1 MSHRLGK
8 WIRAEVPA
16 FCAVLWDRCIARR
29 GASFSSLR
37 RRISECVGAGGCWL
51 SFRVK
56 GETSRRIARECAAL
70 PPKLC
75 IWSPKRFFV
84 HCAMLCMGLSIA
96 GTTHATAYAIAD
108 AMAQNSALSM
118 LPLCSALKR
127 SVGIDPVSRT
137 RLVELTARASE
148 ALLHASWMDGVT
160 PTIDA
165 PLDLERNEILMA
177 LVSDTT
183 PPPRGAWAA
192 LRAGRNSIG
201 EIPSN
206 LNSQGDGVSDTDRT
220 RSVAIKLRGMSLTRD
235 EDLDRACALLVKH
248 ALIKALASSIEAQEE
263 DGLGPAGPLPAD
275 IVRRIADA
283 LPPPPDHPG
292 SEPVRQRLLKR
303 LERTRVGARLPKSLE
318 AEVRDAERDF
328 REAHAVAR
336 AWLARLDVVHGMLA
350 RLADVEG
357 MAVVRVSRAIRLA
370 SVGWDPEIASTMDA
384 RPLGEDGASPLTGI
398 ERPFDRVLGDIRA
411 ARNRGFACGALAE
424 TLRSARI
431 VDVEVVESV
440 VVDGEGILQL
450 GRRRV
455 RVTGERL
462 DDWRRACGVRPIPT
476 QSPPPAR
483 GPAPSRRIRDA
494 PFGIKPLG

>member
-1 MSHRLGK
+1 
-8 WIRAEVPA
+8 
-16 FCAVLWDRCIARR
+16 
-29 GASFSSLR
+29 
-37 RRISECVGAGGCWL
+37 
-51 SFRVK
+51 
-56 GETSRRIARECAAL
+56 
-70 PPKLC
+70 
-75 IWSPKRFFV
+75 
-84 HCAMLCMGLSIA
+84 
-96 GTTHATAYAIAD
+96 
-108 AMAQNSALSM
+108 
-118 LPLCSALKR
+118 
-127 SVGIDPVSRT
+127 
-137 RLVELTARASE
+137 LVELTSRASE
-148 ALLHASWMDGVT
+148 ALLDASWMDGVT

-177 LVSDTT
+177 LVSDTP

-192 LRAGRNSIG
+192 LRAGRYSMG
-201 EIPSN
+201 EVPSN
-206 LNSQGDGVSDTDRT
+206 LNSQGNGVSDTDRP
-220 RSVAIKLRGMSLTRD
+220 RSIAIKLRGASLTRD
-235 EDLDRACALLVKH
+235 EDLDRACVLLVKH
-248 ALIKALASSIEAQEE
+248 ALIKELASSIEAQEE

-275 IVRRIADA
+275 IIRRIADA

-303 LERTRVGARLPKSLE
+303 LERTRVGTRSPKSLE

-370 SVGWDPEIASTMDA
+370 SAGWDPEIASTMDA

-462 DDWRRACGVRPIPT
+462 DDWRRACGVRPNPT

-483 GPAPSRRIRDA
+483 GSAPSRRIRDA